1 MVRFAGF
8 EKRFSKS
15 LNLRN
20 LAELQNIKNI
30 YKKIIRPNII
40 NEIQTRGCCNKKLI
54 RTSSYCC
61 VLHCVGENALC
72 HLLRLETS
80 VFAML
85 PGLVMT
91 NIAIEH
97 GHLVR

>member
-1 MVRFAGF
+1 M
-8 EKRFSKS
+8 
-15 LNLRN
+15 
-20 LAELQNIKNI
+20 LQQKLDPS
-30 YKKIIRPNII
+30 II
-40 NEIQTRGCCNKKLI
+40 LLL
-54 RTSSYCC
+54 C
-61 VLHCVGENALC
+61 VAFC
-72 HLLRLETS
+72 ETS